1 MSKASYGV
9 RNLLRG
15 FAVQAVP
22 HTVMSSSTI
31 CGYPSWRSNRRQAAR
46 SECLLGF
53 QCSALAALARNARLP
68 RNARLAMLGSQRSA
82 RNVIPNAQ
90 LAMLS
95 SHVTVPG
102 PTEARIALP
111 RLEVLGSKRSGSQ
124 RSARVA
130 LLRLKVSGSRIVI
143 YLNLFA
149 SSVIMSRVRG
159 NPSSRASDRLLCEN
173 RGSKISHVRTGSW
186 VARLATSD
194 LSKTAIKT
202 HLI

>member
-1 MSKASYGV
+1 
-9 RNLLRG
+9 
-15 FAVQAVP
+15 
-22 HTVMSSSTI
+22 MSSSTI

-68 RNARLAMLGSQRSA
+68 KNARLAMLGLQRSA
-82 RNVIPNAQ
+82 RNVIPYAQ

-143 YLNLFA
+143 YLFA

-159 NPSSRASDRLLCEN
+159 NLSSRASVACSVKIGVLKYLTFERAHGWQ
-173 RGSKISHVRTGSW
+173 GS
-186 VARLATSD
+186 RLAIYQK
-194 LSKTAIKT
+194 LPSKRT
-202 HLI
+202 

>member
-1 MSKASYGV
+1 M
-9 RNLLRG
+9 
-15 FAVQAVP
+15 AVSTGSSRATRSSNAAHKVYR
-22 HTVMSSSTI
+22 TVMSSSTI

-68 RNARLAMLGSQRSA
+68 KNARLAMLGSQRSA

-130 LLRLKVSGSRIVI
+130 LLRLKVSGSQCQCDHVSRAWEPV
-143 YLNLFA
+143 LA
-149 SSVIMSRVRG
+149 RVR
-159 NPSSRASDRLLCEN
+159 S
-173 RGSKISHVRTGSW
+173 
-186 VARLATSD
+186 LA
-194 LSKTAIKT
+194 L
-202 HLI
+202 

>member
-1 MSKASYGV
+1 
-9 RNLLRG
+9 
-15 FAVQAVP
+15 
-22 HTVMSSSTI
+22 
-31 CGYPSWRSNRRQAAR
+31 
-46 SECLLGF
+46 
-53 QCSALAALARNARLP
+53 
-68 RNARLAMLGSQRSA
+68 MLGSQRSA
-82 RNVIPNAQ
+82 RNVIPYAQ

-159 NPSSRASDRLLCEN
+159 NPSSRASVACSVKIGVLKYLTFERAHGLQ
-173 RGSKISHVRTGSW
+173 GS
-186 VARLATSD
+186 RLAIYQKLPSKRTCIL
-194 LSKTAIKT
+194 LSTLLSHFLCA
-202 HLI
+202 

>member
-1 MSKASYGV
+1 
-9 RNLLRG
+9 
-15 FAVQAVP
+15 
-22 HTVMSSSTI
+22 MSSSTI

-68 RNARLAMLGSQRSA
+68 KNARLAMLGSQRSA

-130 LLRLKVSGSRIVI
+130 LLRLKVSGSQCQCD
-143 YLNLFA
+143 
-149 SSVIMSRVRG
+149 IMSRVRG

-202 HLI
+202 HLIQ

>member
-1 MSKASYGV
+1 MGAAFQRRWIGC
-9 RNLLRG
+9 
-15 FAVQAVP
+15 P
-22 HTVMSSSTI
+22 HKLFRTVMSSSTI

-53 QCSALAALARNARLP
+53 QCWVLAALARNARLP
-68 RNARLAMLGSQRSA
+68 KNARLAMLGSQRSA
-82 RNVIPNAQ
+82 RNVIPYAQ

-130 LLRLKVSGSRIVI
+130 LLRLKVSGSRRRES
-143 YLNLFA
+143 L
-149 SSVIMSRVRG
+149 SVRVQCEHVSRAWEPVLARVR
-159 NPSSRASDRLLCEN
+159 S
-173 RGSKISHVRTGSW
+173 
-186 VARLATSD
+186 LA
-194 LSKTAIKT
+194 L
-202 HLI
+202 

>member
-1 MSKASYGV
+1 
-9 RNLLRG
+9 
-15 FAVQAVP
+15 
-22 HTVMSSSTI
+22 MSSSTI

-68 RNARLAMLGSQRSA
+68 KNARLAMLGSQRSA

-130 LLRLKVSGSRIVI
+130 LLRLKVSGSRRRES
-143 YLNLFA
+143 L
-149 SSVIMSRVRG
+149 SVRVQCDHVSRAWEPVLARVR
-159 NPSSRASDRLLCEN
+159 S
-173 RGSKISHVRTGSW
+173 
-186 VARLATSD
+186 LA
-194 LSKTAIKT
+194 L
-202 HLI
+202 